1 MAESKTFL
9 FDLLLPSGLRV
20 SFGEDL
26 HAYILLKMIHIHSWI
41 HTKSPPCT
49 FSIENALDPPTIP
62 QNLTNGTLLNR
73 KCAESGPAHEELS
86 AYAASVIFLFVL
98 TRLCMVCQWVWFAE
112 KDLIRWRDFVRPK
125 WSNLQWREGKEEW
138 GSVEETR
145 GCLKNRGTPLTHILL

>member
-1 MAESKTFL
+1 
-9 FDLLLPSGLRV
+9 
-20 SFGEDL
+20 
-26 HAYILLKMIHIHSWI
+26 MIHIVWI

-49 FSIENALDPPTIP
+49 FSSENALDPPTIP

-73 KCAESGPAHEELS
+73 KCGESGHAHEELS
-86 AYAASVIFLFVL
+86 AYAASLIFY
-98 TRLCMVCQWVWFAE
+98 LCWHVCAWCVNE
-112 KDLIRWRDFVRPK
+112 CDLPGRIWSNWRGFVRLK